1 MVEVDAKPSSL
12 SVEEDENDNEEK
24 YENEEKEKLLKQL
37 KLEKLERKRIEEEM
51 EKEIRDVE
59 AKWMEKVRKA
69 SEERDEIARKLDEF
83 EEKIDSMQI
92 QVHRS
97 ETYKMEI
104 EEANQRLRLQYEALQ
119 RDYEETM
126 QERSI
131 VLEENSRQTEERE
144 RLQKEIDK
152 MKEDF
157 EEVASLKKKLEN
169 TRRLLQVNV
178 EETVTANARRD
189 AALARLTEVE
199 QDGVRLAEERDEA
212 LRRCKQTSVDAIVDI
227 WNTHSVQVNLPFNKP
242 NLGIMLGGGRT
253 EDGSIV
259 HGPIYVRHIAHGS
272 PFENLLKKLD
282 HIMMVNDISVTDM
295 DERSVMGMLSNSHHI
310 HLVIRRRSNCN
321 KISDVCLPLNY
332 GVGLE
337 LANGV
342 FINSCEPNGAASRS
356 GLVPGQRVVHV
367 MHTPV
372 YDAKHAELLI
382 KNAREP
388 LVIGVLQSTKR
399 GEHNGKDK
407 SRPTIFSRWFSRNGG
422 ADKER
427 TVVAKAN
434 IDRSND
440 QVLLRQGS
448 LRMPQA
454 SPASVSPLVRYGSL
468 RAPTYSNSVV
478 DHSKILLD
486 TLDKRFNA
494 KSSAHSEISS
504 SSTAAPSAPW
514 SPSAVNEKDLVFAGT
529 NIEGVP
535 VYVPKNTIFSTP
547 TSPVTRLI
555 RQNSEQKR
563 TMSQISSSHRGGS
576 GWDGRS
582 FSSNTT
588 TSDARPYS
596 MHFTPTSSTIMEGK
610 PHRRST
616 VYSPSHPPAY
626 PTIRDDSLS
635 SVMSSSNSIRLPST
649 SFSNQYPNN
658 SACSLTGGN
667 GAVPRH
673 CISKDGSDFSI
684 STTGSAM
691 HSYAE
696 GGRSNK
702 KYHLPRGNHHS
713 ESLLVNRSSQPR
725 LVEVTRSDVKLCG
738 GNAIGILAEKS
749 VGSELLEGDLILS
762 IDGNCVRNTTLECAV
777 NTLMADDT
785 ELTSLLVQDGGD
797 RLNRLRLGADGDSF
811 FLRVNID
818 RSMENKDE
826 LELKCGDV
834 VFVDKTML
842 MGKTGRW
849 RAWKVD
855 KEGRQ
860 REHGAIP
867 SSTTVYQAIR
877 ANRYAN
883 PFPKKAYEWVEKLD
897 TKVKRPVLLFGAVVE
912 PFLQMLVDES
922 DKFSIVARESL
933 TASFDEVSALLKDK
947 VLIDSKQNDDV
958 YDLYHVI
965 STAHI
970 MDITA
975 QGLHCVLQVDQSAIE
990 RLKRCRLFP
999 ILVKIRFKSV
1009 KQLKD
1014 INEHICGEKISSKE
1028 AKQLI
1033 EKDLKIEKD
1042 LDGSVTLVVPSHNNV
1057 SFMMTHAVLQLKK
1070 LIEDEQKKI
1079 VWVQRKVD
1087 EE

>member
-1 MVEVDAKPSSL
+1 MVEVEPSSAI
-12 SVEEDENDNEEK
+12 SDFQDDDDEEEEDTNANEEA
-24 YENEEKEKLLKQL
+24 EKWKKLEKQL
-37 KLEKLERKRIEEEM
+37 KFEREERRKVEDEM
-51 EKEIRDVE
+51 EKEIREVE
-59 AKWMEKVRKA
+59 AKWMDKVRKA
-69 SEERDEIARKLDEF
+69 SEERDDIARKIDEF
-83 EEKIDSMQI
+83 EEKIDSMQM

-97 ETYKMEI
+97 ETYKTEI
-104 EEANQRLRLQYEALQ
+104 EETNQRLRLQYEALQ

-144 RLQKEIDK
+144 RLQREIER
-152 MKEDF
+152 MKEET
-157 EEVASLKKKLEN
+157 EEMTSLKKKLEH
-169 TRRLLQVNV
+169 TRRLLQVNM
-178 EETVTANARRD
+178 EETVTANAKKD
-189 AALARLTEVE
+189 AALARLTE
-199 QDGVRLAEERDEA
+199 AEENGARMAEQRDEA
-212 LRRCKQTSVDAIVDI
+212 LRKCKQTTADAIVDI
-227 WNTHSVQVNLPFNKP
+227 WNTHSVQINLPFPKP
-242 NLGIMLGGGRT
+242 NLGIVLGGGRT
-253 EDGSIV
+253 EDGTMV

-295 DERSVMGMLSNSHHI
+295 DERSVMGMLTNSHHI

-337 LANGV
+337 LSNGV
-342 FINSCEPNGAASRS
+342 FINSCEPNGAASRA
-356 GLVPGQRVVHV
+356 GLCPGQRVVHV
-367 MHTPV
+367 MNTPV

-388 LVIGVLQSTKR
+388 LIIGILQSTKR
-399 GEHNGKDK
+399 GDHSGKDK
-407 SRPTIFSRWFSRNGG
+407 QRPTIFSRWFSRNGTE
-422 ADKER
+422 KER

-434 IDRSND
+434 IDRSSE

-454 SPASVSPLVRYGSL
+454 SPASLSPLVRYGSL
-468 RAPTYSNSVV
+468 RAPTYSTSVA
-478 DHSKILLD
+478 DHSKLMID

-504 SSTAAPSAPW
+504 STAHGATW
-514 SPSAVNEKDLVFAGT
+514 NQNEKDLVFAGT

-547 TSPVTRLI
+547 TSPVTRLM

-563 TMSQISSSHRGGS
+563 TMSQISSHRGS

-610 PHRRST
+610 PHRRSA
-616 VYSPSHPPAY
+616 VYSPNHPPAY
-626 PTIRDDSLS
+626 PAIRDDSLS

-658 SACSLTGGN
+658 SACSLTGGT
-667 GAVPRH
+667 APRH
-673 CISKDGSDFSI
+673 CISKEGSDFSI

-691 HSYAE
+691 HNYNNESRA
-696 GGRSNK
+696 NK
-702 KYHLPRGNHHS
+702 KYHLSRGGNHHS
-713 ESLLVNRSSQPR
+713 ESLLVSRSSQPR
-725 LVEVTRSDVKLCG
+725 LVEVPRSDVKLCG

-777 NTLMADDT
+777 NTLLADDV
-785 ELTSLLVQDGGD
+785 ELASLLVQDGGD

-811 FLRVNID
+811 FLRINID
-818 RSMENKDE
+818 RSIENKEGLDF
-826 LELKCGDV
+826 KSGDV
-834 VFVDKTML
+834 VFVDKTL
-842 MGKTGRW
+842 QPGKKGRW

-860 REHGAIP
+860 REHGDIP
-867 SSTTVYQAIR
+867 SSTSLYQSIR
-877 ANRYAN
+877 SNSRFGTASIN
-883 PFPKKAYEWVEKLD
+883 PKKAYEWVEKLD
-897 TKVKRPVLLFGAVVE
+897 TKVRRPVLLFGALVE
-912 PFLQMLVDES
+912 PFIQMLVDDS

-933 TASFDEVSALLKDK
+933 TASFDEVSALVRDK
-947 VLIDSKQNDDV
+947 VLIDSKQNPDV

-975 QGLHCVLQVDQSAIE
+975 QGLHCVLHVEQAAIE
-990 RLKRCRLFP
+990 RLRKCRMYP
-999 ILVKIRFKSV
+999 ILVMIRFKNG

-1014 INEHICGEKISSKE
+1014 VNEHICGEKISSKD
-1028 AKQLI
+1028 AKKLLDQDQKL
-1033 EKDLKIEKD
+1033 EKDLE
-1042 LDGSVTLVVPSHNNV
+1042 GAVTLLVPSHNNV
-1057 SFMMTHAVLQLKK
+1057 SFMLTHAILQLKK
-1070 LIEDEQKKI
+1070 LIEDEQKRI